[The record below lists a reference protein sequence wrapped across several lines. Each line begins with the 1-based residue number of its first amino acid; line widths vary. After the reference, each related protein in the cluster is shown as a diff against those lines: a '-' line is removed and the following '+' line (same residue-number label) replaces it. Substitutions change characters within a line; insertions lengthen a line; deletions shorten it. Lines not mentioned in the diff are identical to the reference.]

1 MKIQYSNLSWNEALR
16 KKNEWDQLIIK
27 SDFPNPFSSV
37 PFYNAWVDTFID
49 YQEKIR
55 VLFFYDNELLIGIA
69 PLIIDKKSK
78 TISILGDKD
87 LFDYRDIIV
96 NSDYANHIYDLLLFD
111 FFDSEMYQTYKFIFE
126 SIPET
131 SNLINFLK
139 KLNLDRYEID
149 INQEDVT
156 PDIELSNSW
165 EDYLMLLNKK
175 QRHEVRRKLRKFEA
189 EGFTSQLITHPVQS
203 DKFFDDF
210 FDLFV
215 KSRQDKEEFL
225 TSDRKNFF
233 EKLLFNFADVSQL
246 RILSL
251 YDGEKLIS
259 ACIVIDYNETYFL
272 YNNAY
277 SLMYN
282 TFSVGLISK
291 IYAIKESLE
300 RNKNNFNFLRGN
312 ERYKYHLGGK
322 DIVIYTAEVKKI

>member
-1 MKIQYSNLSWNEALR
+1 MKIKYSNLSWMEASR
-16 KKNEWDQLIIK
+16 KKKEWDQLLIN
-27 SDFPNPFSSV
+27 SDFPNPFSSI

-49 YQEKIR
+49 DQEKIR
-55 VLFFYDNELLIGIA
+55 VLFFYDDEFLIGIA
-69 PLIIDKKSK
+69 PLIIDKQSK

-96 NSDYANHIYDLLLFD
+96 NSDYANHIYELLLFD
-111 FFDSEMYQTYKFIFE
+111 FFDCEMYQKYKFIFE
-126 SIPET
+126 SIPEN
-131 SNLINFLK
+131 SHLINFLK
-139 KLNLDRYEID
+139 KLNLDQYEID
-149 INQEDVT
+149 VNEEDVT
-156 PDIELSNSW
+156 PAIELSNSW

-189 EGFTSQLITHPVQS
+189 EEFTNQLITNPVQS

-233 EKLLFNFADVSQL
+233 EKLLFNFAAVSQL

-251 YDGEKLIS
+251 DDGGKLIS

-282 TFSVGLISK
+282 SFSVGLVSK

>member
-1 MKIQYSNLSWNEALR
+1 MKIKYSNLSWTEALR
-16 KKNEWDQLIIK
+16 KKNEWDQLLIK
-27 SDFPNPFSSV
+27 SDFPNPFSSI

-49 YQEKIR
+49 DQEKIR
-55 VLFFYDNELLIGIA
+55 VLFFYDDEFLIGIA
-69 PLIIDKKSK
+69 PLVIDKQSE

-111 FFDSEMYQTYKFIFE
+111 FFDCEIYQTYKLILE
-126 SIPET
+126 SIPEN
-131 SNLINFLK
+131 SNLIKYLK
-139 KLNLDRYEID
+139 KLNSDQFKINV
-149 INQEDVT
+149 NQEDVT

-189 EGFTSQLITHPVQS
+189 EGFTNRLIT
-203 DKFFDDF
+203 DKNQLDEFHDAF

-225 TSDRKNFF
+225 TFDRKKFF
-233 EKLLFNFADVSQL
+233 EKLLFNFAAVSQL

-259 ACIVIDYNETYFL
+259 ACIVIDYDETYFL

-282 TFSVGLISK
+282 SFSVGLISK

-300 RNKNNFNFLRGN
+300 RHKNNFNFLRGN

>member
-1 MKIQYSNLSWNEALR
+1 MDQYKIDVNE
-16 KKNEWDQLIIK
+16 
-27 SDFPNPFSSV
+27 
-37 PFYNAWVDTFID
+37 
-49 YQEKIR
+49 
-55 VLFFYDNELLIGIA
+55 
-69 PLIIDKKSK
+69 
-78 TISILGDKD
+78 
-87 LFDYRDIIV
+87 
-96 NSDYANHIYDLLLFD
+96 
-111 FFDSEMYQTYKFIFE
+111 
-126 SIPET
+126 
-131 SNLINFLK
+131 
-139 KLNLDRYEID
+139 
-149 INQEDVT
+149 EDVT

-189 EGFTSQLITHPVQS
+189 EGFTNQLITHPVQS

-233 EKLLFNFADVSQL
+233 EKLLFNFAAVSQL

-282 TFSVGLISK
+282 SFSVGLVSK

-300 RNKNNFNFLRGN
+300 KNKNNFNFLRGN